1 MAVPSD
7 FDTNSQF
14 QWYAARKLFTEHQA
28 DKLGANL
35 AWVHISG
42 IEKETWRIVA
52 LLGIYSGWS
61 AL

>member
-1 MAVPSD
+1 MAVPPD

-14 QWYAARKLFTEHQA
+14 QWYAARKLFAEHQA
-28 DKLGANL
+28 DKHGANH

-42 IEKETWRIVA
+42 IEKEAWRIVA